1 MFYYS
6 FGIIKQE
13 KLREQQFALVAC
25 AEKALFDKIIPT
37 SGVLFRSEQVASE
50 FLLENMWIDE
60 ESLKSFNLEM
70 MKS

>member
-1 MFYYS
+1 MQ
-6 FGIIKQE
+6 K
-13 KLREQQFALVAC
+13 
-25 AEKALFDKIIPT
+25 KALFDKIIPT

-70 MKS
+70 MKSWVVDTSKKESLYYIIKAISKL